1 MRTLK
6 RAPFRQESSAR
17 RIPRG
22 QATITTERPRAYV
35 DIETTGFSP
44 YRDELTVVGI
54 CLERGRTHELVQ
66 LYDDNLTRKNI
77 LAALDEI
84 TSLYTYNGARFDLP
98 FIAAKLGVD
107 LASELDHC
115 DLMHHCWRRNLWG
128 GQKAV
133 EFQLGISRETKGMA
147 GIDAVRLW
155 HAYKRRGDAAA
166 LRMLLL
172 YNAEDVT
179 NLAHIRRRLKV
190 R

>member
-1 MRTLK
+1 MMN
-6 RAPFRQESSAR
+6 SAKPTR
-17 RIPRG
+17 
-22 QATITTERPRAYV
+22 RAYV

-66 LYDDNLTRKNI
+66 LYDGTLTSDNV
-77 LAALDEI
+77 LAALEG
-84 TSLYTYNGARFDLP
+84 TTALYSYNGARFDLP

-107 LASELDHC
+107 LASELVHC

-128 GQKAV
+128 GQKSV
-133 EFQLGISRETKGMA
+133 EFQLGISRETEGMG

-155 HAYKRRGDAAA
+155 HAYKRRGDEEA

-172 YNAEDVT
+172 YNAEDVE